1 MRFLSYLLTGVLW
14 LLPLS
19 VLAAAASGRYDQI
32 ISATAW
38 QYGLEPAM
46 VKAVVKCESGFNP
59 WAQSPR
65 GAQGLMQLMPGTQ
78 TLLGVT
84 DAFDPQRNVAGGVRY
99 LAMMKE
105 TFHGNLTL
113 MLAAY
118 NAGPQAVINAGYTM
132 PPYAETQQY
141 VQCVLAARDQYAQ
154 GRPAWPLPGRRFMPA
169 YVPPTTSLVVYP
181 SYPPTMVRLGERL
194 TLQLDAI
201 NTGSRPGHGI
211 IMLNY
216 PEHLVSFM
224 ALTSPGRETVAQ
236 LSSSP
241 RASALPSVSGTTT
254 YRLLSSHWPT
264 WAPGERRT
272 AMIALVPLRLQ
283 DITLHV
289 SVVLDDPTR
298 QGEAQRWSSLL
309 RIPFLSGLR

>member
-1 MRFLSYLLTGVLW
+1 MRFLRSLLTGVLW

-19 VLAAAASGRYDQI
+19 ALATTAASGRYDQI
-32 ISATAW
+32 ISASAW

-105 TFHGNLTL
+105 TFQGNLTL

-141 VQCVLAARDQYAQ
+141 VQCVLAARQQYAQ
-154 GRPAWPLPGRRFMPA
+154 GRPAWPLPGRRLAPA
-169 YVPPTTSLVVYP
+169 SVPPTTSLAVYP

-194 TLQLDAI
+194 TLQLDAV

-236 LSSSP
+236 LSAGP
-241 RASALPSVSGTTT
+241 RAAAMPCGPGNNHVSAVVESLANLGSRRAPHGHDCPGS
-254 YRLLSSHWPT
+254 PT
-264 WAPGERRT
+264 APGYYP
-272 AMIALVPLRLQ
+272 A
-283 DITLHV
+283 
-289 SVVLDDPTR
+289 R
-298 QGEAQRWSSLL
+298 QCRAR
-309 RIPFLSGLR
+309 